1 MAGSGVR
8 TSAWRGNQNFR
19 MAGWRYSVPI
29 GQHGRSTIVELQD
42 TTQVPFRRAVL
53 ARVLVSL
60 FGVSPMDRKDTECIR
75 LELGVNTIVEAHRR
89 ERLVST
95 SWHF

>member
-29 GQHGRSTIVELQD
+29 GQHGRSTIVVLQD

-53 ARVLVSL
+53 VSL
-60 FGVSPMDRKDTECIR
+60 LGISPMGRKDTECIR
-75 LELGVNTIVEAHRR
+75 LELGVNTVVEAHRR